1 MGLLEGLG
9 KQVKSF
15 KLKANYK
22 FHKVIFRRSLLRLSR
37 VTIKPCL
44 PNSRAIVLV
53 FISSQGQ
60 GAFGEVRQATWTRQD
75 GTKLEVAVKVIKK
88 KQVKGNLGDVFDEI
102 RLLDGLD
109 HPNIVK
115 FYESFESREKFYLVF
130 QLASGGELFERI
142 AEQGKFTEADAV
154 KIVRMIL
161 EGVKYLHAHHV
172 VHRDLKPEN
181 LIYLEPNGDDL
192 VIADFGIAKHWD
204 DGEILTS
211 LAGSPGYAA
220 PEVLTQTGHG
230 PAVDLWSVGVI
241 CYTLLCGYGPWRRTE
256 IRDLIEECKAAN
268 VQFHEQYWSKISLE
282 AKDFI
287 KMLIRPDP
295 AERPTAEQA
304 LKHRWVTSHEPSQ
317 EHDLGGLREN
327 WNSRKKWKSTVGT
340 LIATRRMVMAAQKA
354 KESTGES
361 SGDDGFGTADE
372 GDDELLRKLHE
383 TTGKTTPK
391 EVEDV
396 QKDLQELKTN

>member
-9 KQVKSF
+9 KQPESF
-15 KLKANYK
+15 KRKSNYK
-22 FHKVIFRRSLLRLSR
+22 FHKLIPEPLL
-37 VTIKPCL
+37 T
-44 PNSRAIVLV
+44 AIVLL
-53 FISSQGQ
+53 IAQSQGQ
-60 GAFGEVRQATWTRQD
+60 GAFGEVRQATWTQED
-75 GTKLEVAVKVIKK
+75 GSKIEVAVKVIKK
-88 KQVKGNLGDVFDEI
+88 KQVKGNLDDVFDEI

-109 HPNIVK
+109 HPNIADLPLLDHERPQCAVK

-154 KIVRMIL
+154 KIVRSIL

-181 LIYLEPNGDDL
+181 LIYLEPNGEDL

-204 DGEILTS
+204 DGEVLTS

-256 IRDLIEECKAAN
+256 MRDLIEECKAAN
-268 VQFHEQYWSKISLE
+268 IQFHEQYWSKISNE

-287 KMLIRPDP
+287 KVLIRPDP

-304 LKHRWVTSHEPSQ
+304 LKHRWVTSHEPSK
-317 EHDLGGLREN
+317 EHHLGGLREN

-340 LIATRRMVMAAQKA
+340 LIATRRMALAAQKA
-354 KESTGES
+354 KEVAGES
-361 SGDDGFGTADE
+361 SEDDGFGTADE
-372 GDDELLRKLHE
+372 GEDEPHKASGTAE
-383 TTGKTTPK
+383 KTAAK
-391 EVEDV
+391 DVENV
-396 QKDLQELKTN
+396 QNGLQELKTS